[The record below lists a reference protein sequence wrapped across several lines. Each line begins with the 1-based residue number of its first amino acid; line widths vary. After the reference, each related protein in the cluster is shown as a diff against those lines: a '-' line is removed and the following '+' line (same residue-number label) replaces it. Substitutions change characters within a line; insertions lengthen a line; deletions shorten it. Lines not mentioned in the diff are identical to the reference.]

1 MMNNNLDISSRIA
14 YIIENQYNN
23 NKKKFAESIGY
34 SAQVVSN
41 IVSGRK
47 SKPSYDVLN
56 AIISTNDDINIEW
69 LLTGKGLMLKSELEE
84 VSIENNK
91 GIPLI
96 PLDAMA
102 GWGKGDVQ
110 VMDYD
115 TRRYVIPEFE
125 ELNVDFMIYV
135 KGNSMIPRYSAGDL
149 VACKKLPLDTFFQWN
164 KIYVLDTIQGAMI
177 KRIHQSDKESSIK
190 CVSENPDY
198 PPFDLHSDDI
208 NSIALVVGVVSFE

>member
-1 MMNNNLDISSRIA
+1 MQENSTIKQNILQYLDFKGITKYQFYKDTGITRGILSQNNGMSEDNTLRFLA
-14 YIIENQYNN
+14 YFNEVN
-23 NKKKFAESIGY
+23 
-34 SAQVVSN
+34 
-41 IVSGRK
+41 
-47 SKPSYDVLN
+47 P
-56 AIISTNDDINIEW
+56 EW
-69 LLTGKGLMLKSELEE
+69 LLTGKGSMLKSETKPGPAE
-84 VSIENNK
+84 SDD

-102 GWGKGDVQ
+102 GWGEGDVQ

-115 TRRYVIPEFE
+115 TKRYVIPEFE
-125 ELNVDFMIYV
+125 ELHVDFMIYV

-177 KRIHQSDKESSIK
+177 KRIHQSDIESSIK

-198 PPFDLHSDDI
+198 PPFDLHSDEI